1 VLLGYTK
8 EWSEIDKAFALFEQV
23 AQFDV
28 TLVQPA
34 HFVAEVMGV
43 ITRLESDYAND
54 IFIAVSNTEM
64 TISDH
69 PETYQA
75 VIRLSVELNHH
86 LFDTLYHAAVL
97 NMPDTVLIT
106 ADETYYRKAKDY
118 GQIKLYICAIKTI
131 R

>member
-1 VLLGYTK
+1 
-8 EWSEIDKAFALFEQV
+8 
-23 AQFDV
+23 
-28 TLVQPA
+28 
-34 HFVAEVMGV
+34 MGV

-86 LFDTLYHAAVL
+86 LFDTLYHSEAL